1 MLKYRTVHALYR
13 MFSTPLLQQV
23 PSPTLVVDVEVWPG
37 PPVVVDP
44 VVGHQRDITMTHE
57 RLSQGV
63 DAVVGVF
70 QLLFHRVSVWIPV
83 PVNLPP
89 QHVEAV

>member
-13 MFSTPLLQQV
+13 MFSAPLLQQV
-23 PSPTLVVDVEVWPG
+23 PSSTLVVNVEVRPR
-37 PPVVVDP
+37 PPVVIDP
-44 VVGHQRDITMTHE
+44 VVGHERNVAMAHE
-57 RLSQGV
+57 RLPQGV
-63 DAVVGVF
+63 DAVVGVL

>member
-13 MFSTPLLQQV
+13 MFSAPLLQQV
-23 PSPTLVVDVEVWPG
+23 PSPTLVVDVEVRPR
-37 PPVVVDP
+37 PPVVINP
-44 VVGHQRDITMTHE
+44 VVGHERDITVTHE

-70 QLLFHRVSVWIPV
+70 QLLFHRVSIGIPV
-83 PVNLPP
+83 TVYLPS
-89 QHVEAV
+89 